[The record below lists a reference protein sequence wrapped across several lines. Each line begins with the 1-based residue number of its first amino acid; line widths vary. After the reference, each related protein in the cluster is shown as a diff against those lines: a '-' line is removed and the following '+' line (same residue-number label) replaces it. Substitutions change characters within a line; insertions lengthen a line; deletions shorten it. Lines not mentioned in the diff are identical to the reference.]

1 MPVFETSSAAET
13 KSLGRRLAAGLK
25 PGCVVAFYG
34 ELGAGKTTMI
44 KGVAEG
50 LGVRETVKS
59 PSYVMATVYEGVLP
73 VSHVDLYRVSGPEG
87 LESIDLDGYIS
98 EQGVCLIEWADRAE
112 ETLPEERVNV
122 YIEVSGTGR
131 KVTIKSLC
139 FFSVTFSSPSLA
151 AIILILAILNN
162 SSTRGG

>member
-13 KSLGRRLAAGLK
+13 RSLGRRLAASLK

-34 ELGAGKTTMI
+34 ALGAGKTTMI
-44 KGVAEG
+44 KGIAEG

-87 LESIDLDGYIS
+87 LGSIDLEGYIS
-98 EQGVCLIEWADRAE
+98 EKGVCLIEWADRAE
-112 ETLPEERVNV
+112 ETLPEERISVH
-122 YIEVSGTGR
+122 IEFSGTGR
-131 KVTIKSLC
+131 KVRIQGLE
-139 FFSVTFSSPSLA
+139 VLPD
-151 AIILILAILNN
+151 
-162 SSTRGG
+162 

>member
-13 KSLGRRLAAGLK
+13 MSLGRRLAAKLG

-44 KGVAEG
+44 KGIAEG

-59 PSYVMATVYEGVLP
+59 PSFVMATEYEGELP
-73 VSHVDLYRVSGPEG
+73 ISHIDLYRVSGPEG
-87 LESIDLDGYIS
+87 LESIDLEGYIGG
-98 EQGVCLIEWADRAE
+98 QGVCLIEWADRAE
-112 ETLPEERVNV
+112 EALPEDRISV

-131 KVTIKSLC
+131 RVRIEGLE
-139 FFSVTFSSPSLA
+139 VLPDQVL
-151 AIILILAILNN
+151 
-162 SSTRGG
+162 

>member
-13 KSLGRRLAAGLK
+13 MSLGRRLAAKLG
-25 PGCVVAFYG
+25 PGSVVAFYG

-44 KGVAEG
+44 KGIAEG

-59 PSYVMATVYEGVLP
+59 PSFVMATEYEGNVP

-87 LESIDLDGYIS
+87 LESIDLEGYIT

-112 ETLPEERVNV
+112 GVLPEDRISVH
-122 YIEVSGTGR
+122 IEVSGTGR
-131 KVTIKSLC
+131 TVKIEGLGVL
-139 FFSVTFSSPSLA
+139 PD
-151 AIILILAILNN
+151 
-162 SSTRGG
+162 